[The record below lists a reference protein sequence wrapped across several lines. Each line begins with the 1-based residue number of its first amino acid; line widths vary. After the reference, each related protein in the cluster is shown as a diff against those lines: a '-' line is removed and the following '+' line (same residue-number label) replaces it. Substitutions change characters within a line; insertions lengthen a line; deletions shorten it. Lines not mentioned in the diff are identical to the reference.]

1 MEVRD
6 DGLSIRLESLTD
18 ADDEALVGETDD
30 TAGATEP
37 AEQPETGVKRGKRIG
52 WWW

>member
-1 MEVRD
+1 MDVRD

-18 ADDEALVGETDD
+18 AEDEALVGETDD
-30 TAGATEP
+30 TSGTTEP
-37 AEQPETGVKRGKRIG
+37 VEPPETGGRRGTRIR